1 MDISLF
7 LILQLIAH
15 LLTDFV
21 FQNNRLATDKNT
33 KGFKSSFLIW
43 HGLIAILLP
52 WLLSFQLNFILGA
65 LLIGVSHYIID
76 GCKPFLNNHKSLGR
90 YAFYI
95 DQFLHIILFI
105 AVSLSFFSLTD
116 FNPVINVIAAKQY
129 IVLTAGFLF
138 ILKPTN
144 IFIKEML
151 STFEIESTPQSQE
164 LEKAGRLIGILERI
178 LVVIF
183 VLIGQFGAIG
193 FLIAAKSILRYK
205 DTDLLKTE
213 YVLIGTMLSFGIAVL
228 VGLLIQLILTL

>member
-43 HGLIAILLP
+43 HGLIAILLS
-52 WLLSFQLNFILGA
+52 WLLSFQLNFIIGA
-65 LLIGVSHYIID
+65 LLIGISHYIID

-105 AVSLSFFSLTD
+105 AVSLTFFTLTD

-213 YVLIGTMLSFGIAVL
+213 YVLIGTKLSFGIAVL

>member
-1 MDISLF
+1 M
-7 LILQLIAH
+7 
-15 LLTDFV
+15 
-21 FQNNRLATDKNT
+21 
-33 KGFKSSFLIW
+33 
-43 HGLIAILLP
+43 
-52 WLLSFQLNFILGA
+52 
-65 LLIGVSHYIID
+65 
-76 GCKPFLNNHKSLGR
+76 GR

-105 AVSLSFFSLTD
+105 AVSLSFFTITD

-213 YVLIGTMLSFGIAVL
+213 YVLIGTMLSFGIAVF
-228 VGLLIQLILTL
+228 VGLLIQFILTL

>member
-43 HGLIAILLP
+43 HGLIAILLS

>member
-43 HGLIAILLP
+43 HGLIAILLS

-65 LLIGVSHYIID
+65 LLIGISHYIID

-105 AVSLSFFSLTD
+105 AVSLTFFTLTD

>member
-21 FQNNRLATDKNT
+21 FQNNRLARDKNT

-43 HGLIAILLP
+43 HGLIAILLS

-65 LLIGVSHYIID
+65 LLIGISHYIID

-228 VGLLIQLILTL
+228 VGLLIQFILTL

>member
-43 HGLIAILLP
+43 HSLIAILLS

-65 LLIGVSHYIID
+65 LLIGISHYIID

-105 AVSLSFFSLTD
+105 AVSLTFFSLTD

-228 VGLLIQLILTL
+228 VGLLIQFILTL

>member
-43 HGLIAILLP
+43 HGLIAILLS

-65 LLIGVSHYIID
+65 LLIGISHYIID
-76 GCKPFLNNHKSLGR
+76 GCKPFLNNHKILGR

-105 AVSLSFFSLTD
+105 AVSLTFFSLTD

-228 VGLLIQLILTL
+228 VGLLIQFILTL

>member
-43 HGLIAILLP
+43 HGLIAILLS
-52 WLLSFQLNFILGA
+52 WLLSFQLNFIIGA
-65 LLIGVSHYIID
+65 LLIGISHYIID

-105 AVSLSFFSLTD
+105 AVSLTFFTLTD

>member
-43 HGLIAILLP
+43 HGLIAILLS
-52 WLLSFQLNFILGA
+52 WLLSFQLNFIIGA
-65 LLIGVSHYIID
+65 LLIGISHYIID
-76 GCKPFLNNHKSLGR
+76 DCKPFLNNHKSLGR

-105 AVSLSFFSLTD
+105 AVSLTFFTLTD

-213 YVLIGTMLSFGIAVL
+213 YVLIGTKLSFGIAVL

>member
-21 FQNNRLATDKNT
+21 FQNNRLSTDKNT

-43 HGLIAILLP
+43 HGLIAILLS
-52 WLLSFQLNFILGA
+52 WLLSFQLNFIIGA
-65 LLIGVSHYIID
+65 LLIGISHYIID

-105 AVSLSFFSLTD
+105 AVSLTFFTLTD

-213 YVLIGTMLSFGIAVL
+213 YVLIGTKLSFGIAVL

>member
-1 MDISLF
+1 MDIILF

-43 HGLIAILLP
+43 HGLIAILLS
-52 WLLSFQLNFILGA
+52 WLLSFQLNFIIGA
-65 LLIGVSHYIID
+65 LLIGISHYIID

-105 AVSLSFFSLTD
+105 AVSLTFFTITD
-116 FNPVINVIAAKQY
+116 FNPVINVIVAKQY

>member
-43 HGLIAILLP
+43 HGLIAILLS
-52 WLLSFQLNFILGA
+52 WLLSFQLNFIIGA
-65 LLIGVSHYIID
+65 LLIGISHYIID

-105 AVSLSFFSLTD
+105 AVSLTFFTITD
-116 FNPVINVIAAKQY
+116 FNPVINVIVAKQY

>member
-21 FQNNRLATDKNT
+21 FQNNRLARDKNT

-43 HGLIAILLP
+43 HGLIAILLS
-52 WLLSFQLNFILGA
+52 WLLSFQLNFIIGS
-65 LLIGVSHYIID
+65 LLIGISHYIID

-228 VGLLIQLILTL
+228 VGLLIQFILTL

>member
-43 HGLIAILLP
+43 HGLIAILLS
-52 WLLSFQLNFILGA
+52 WLLSFQLNFIIGA

-105 AVSLSFFSLTD
+105 AVSLTFFTIKD
-116 FNPVINVIAAKQY
+116 FNTVINVIVAKQY

-228 VGLLIQLILTL
+228 VGLLIQFILTL